1 MKSFRKILKSREF
14 TVTVVMIALII
25 FFGLSSERFLM
36 KNNIKNILLQVS
48 SIGVASVGMTMII
61 ITGGIDVSA
70 GSILGIV
77 AVTLGEAAI
86 HGVAAPV
93 AIILGMLV
101 GLFLGSVNGFLVS
114 SIGIPPIIV
123 TLGMMSL
130 LRSLAYTFLG
140 GRWIASLPESVRWV
154 GLGKILG
161 IPVPIWLTVILIAYF
176 SYFMRYKSVGR
187 YIYAVGNSIEA
198 ARVSGVNVKKIL
210 FFVYALAGLL
220 YGVAGAIVVGRA
232 GIVQT
237 NTGNGFELQAIAA
250 TVLGGTSILG
260 GKGTILGSLL
270 GSLLVAIISNGLI
283 LLNVP
288 ALTEGLI
295 IGILILGSVAIDVIR
310 NRGEE

>member
-1 MKSFRKILKSREF
+1 M
-14 TVTVVMIALII
+14 VALVI

-36 KNNIKNILLQVS
+36 KNNIRNILLQVS

-77 AVTLGEAAI
+77 AVTLGEAVT
-86 HGVAAPV
+86 HGIPASI
-93 AIILGMLV
+93 AIILGILV
-101 GLFLGSVNGFLVS
+101 GLLLGSANGLLVS
-114 SIGIPPIIV
+114 SIEIPPIIV
-123 TLGMMSL
+123 TLGTMSL
-130 LRSLAYTFLG
+130 LRSLVYTFLE

-154 GLGKILG
+154 GLGKILE
-161 IPVPIWLTVILIAYF
+161 IPVPICLMIILIVYF
-176 SYFMRYKSVGR
+176 SYFMRYKPVGR
-187 YIYAVGNSIEA
+187 YIYAVGNSIET

-220 YGVAGAIVVGRA
+220 YGVAGTIVVGRA

-237 NTGNGFELQAIAA
+237 NTGDGFELQVIAA

-295 IGILILGSVAIDVIR
+295 IGTLILGSVAIDVIR
-310 NRGEE
+310 SRGEE